1 LCNIAL
7 DTTPDIGHKIETFPE
22 TINKGL
28 LSMQDLTITRI
39 ETEAIRVPLA
49 RTYRGSHYKMT
60 HRSTIITR
68 IHTASGL
75 VGEAYAGDEDA
86 SLLEIENIIQD
97 ELAPLL
103 IGQDGSAIERLWEIA
118 RPATWDILRDR
129 RLGLVACASIDV
141 TLWDLMGKALGVPLW
156 KLWGGYRSRVPVI
169 TIGGYYGSNL
179 SIKEEVEYLL
189 KEEFAGMKF
198 KIGGMSPEDDAKRF
212 KEARKVGGDNFRIA
226 VDANQG
232 YTPAQAIEFSK
243 LVADDNLLWFE
254 EPCIWQNDRKGMRD
268 VRYGGSV
275 AVCAGQS
282 EFSAAGCRDLME
294 AGSIDFCNFDSSWSG
309 GPTEWRKVAA
319 MATVYDVKM
328 AHHEEAQ
335 VSAHLLASIP
345 HGTYVEYFHP
355 DRDPIW
361 HNLLA
366 NRPALKD
373 GHIQLNDNPGLGWEL
388 DRDYINKYRISERF
402 TDFSSSTK
410 APVK

>member
-1 LCNIAL
+1 
-7 DTTPDIGHKIETFPE
+7 
-22 TINKGL
+22 
-28 LSMQDLTITRI
+28 MQDLTITRI

-86 SLLEIENIIQD
+86 SLLEIESIIQE

-179 SIKEEVEYLL
+179 TIKEEVEYLL

-388 DRDYINKYRISERF
+388 DRDYIDKYRISERF
-402 TDFSSSTK
+402 TEAK
-410 APVK
+410 

>member
-1 LCNIAL
+1 
-7 DTTPDIGHKIETFPE
+7 
-22 TINKGL
+22 
-28 LSMQDLTITRI
+28 MQDLTITRI

-86 SLLEIENIIQD
+86 SLLEIESIIQE

-103 IGQDGSAIERLWEIA
+103 IGQDGSAIEKLWEIA
-118 RPATWDILRDR
+118 RPAKWDILRDR

-179 SIKEEVEYLL
+179 TIKEEVEYLL

-254 EPCIWQNDRKGMRD
+254 EPCIWQNDKKGMRD

-402 TDFSSSTK
+402 TEAK
-410 APVK
+410 

>member
-1 LCNIAL
+1 
-7 DTTPDIGHKIETFPE
+7 
-22 TINKGL
+22 
-28 LSMQDLTITRI
+28 MQDLTITRI

-86 SLLEIENIIQD
+86 SLLEIESIIQE

-179 SIKEEVEYLL
+179 TIKEEVEYLL

-212 KEARKVGGDNFRIA
+212 KEARKVGGHNFRIA

-402 TDFSSSTK
+402 TEAK
-410 APVK
+410 

>member
-1 LCNIAL
+1 
-7 DTTPDIGHKIETFPE
+7 
-22 TINKGL
+22 
-28 LSMQDLTITRI
+28 MQDLTITRI

-141 TLWDLMGKALGVPLW
+141 TLWDLMGKAIGVPLW

-179 SIKEEVEYLL
+179 TIKEEVEYLL

-254 EPCIWQNDRKGMRD
+254 EPCIWQNDKKGMRD

-373 GHIQLNDNPGLGWEL
+373 GHIQLNDYPGLGWEL

-402 TDFSSSTK
+402 TEAK
-410 APVK
+410 

>member
-1 LCNIAL
+1 
-7 DTTPDIGHKIETFPE
+7 
-22 TINKGL
+22 
-28 LSMQDLTITRI
+28 MQDLTITRI

-86 SLLEIENIIQD
+86 SLLEIESIIQD

-103 IGQDGSAIERLWEIA
+103 IGQDGSAIEKLWEIA

-179 SIKEEVEYLL
+179 TIKEEVEYLL

-254 EPCIWQNDRKGMRD
+254 EPCIWQNDKKGMRD

-319 MATVYDVKM
+319 MANVYDVKM

-335 VSAHLLASIP
+335 VSAHLRASIP

-402 TDFSSSTK
+402 TEAK
-410 APVK
+410 

>member
-1 LCNIAL
+1 
-7 DTTPDIGHKIETFPE
+7 
-22 TINKGL
+22 
-28 LSMQDLTITRI
+28 MQDLTITRI

-86 SLLEIENIIQD
+86 SLLEIESIIQD

-103 IGQDGSAIERLWEIA
+103 IGQDGSAIEKLWEIA

-179 SIKEEVEYLL
+179 TIKEEVEYLL

-254 EPCIWQNDRKGMRD
+254 EPCIWQNDKKGMRD

-373 GHIQLNDNPGLGWEL
+373 GHIQLNDYPGLGWEL

-402 TDFSSSTK
+402 TEAK
-410 APVK
+410 

>member
-1 LCNIAL
+1 M
-7 DTTPDIGHKIETFPE
+7 K
-22 TINKGL
+22 
-28 LSMQDLTITRI
+28 DLKITRI

-60 HRSTIITR
+60 HRSTVITR

-86 SLLEIENIIQD
+86 SLLEIENIIHD
-97 ELAPLL
+97 EIAPLL
-103 IGQDGSAIERLWEIA
+103 IGEDGSAIEKLWEVA

-141 TLWDLMGKALGVPLW
+141 TLWDLLGKALDVPLW
-156 KLWGGYRSRVPVI
+156 KLWGGYRSKVPVI

-198 KIGGMSPEDDAKRF
+198 KIGGMSPADDAKRF
-212 KEARKVGGDNFRIA
+212 KEARKVGGDSFRIA

-232 YTPAQAIEFSK
+232 YSPAQAIEFSK

-294 AGSIDFCNFDSSWSG
+294 TGAIDFCNFDSSWSG

-319 MATVYDVKM
+319 MASVYDVKM

-366 NRPALKD
+366 NRPKLKE

-388 DRDYINKYRISERF
+388 DRDYIDKYRISERV
-402 TDFSSSTK
+402 TDTAK
-410 APVK
+410 N

>member
-1 LCNIAL
+1 M
-7 DTTPDIGHKIETFPE
+7 K
-22 TINKGL
+22 
-28 LSMQDLTITRI
+28 DLTITRI

-60 HRSTIITR
+60 HRSTVITR

-75 VGEAYAGDEDA
+75 IGEAYAGDEDA
-86 SLLEIENIIQD
+86 SLLEIENIIHD
-97 ELAPLL
+97 EIAPLI
-103 IGQDGSAIERLWEIA
+103 IGQDGSAIEKLWELA

-141 TLWDLMGKALGVPLW
+141 TLWDLMGKALDVPLW

-179 SIKEEVEYLL
+179 TIKEEVEYLL

-243 LVADDNLLWFE
+243 LVANDNLLWFE
-254 EPCIWQNDRKGMRD
+254 EPCIWQNDKKGMRD

-294 AGSIDFCNFDSSWSG
+294 TGSIDFCNFDSSWSG

-319 MATVYDVKM
+319 MASVYDVKM

-366 NRPALKD
+366 NRPQLKD

-388 DRDYINKYRISERF
+388 DRDYIKKYRISERF
-402 TDFSSSTK
+402 TALSNQSH
-410 APVK
+410 

>member
-1 LCNIAL
+1 
-7 DTTPDIGHKIETFPE
+7 
-22 TINKGL
+22 
-28 LSMQDLTITRI
+28 MQDLTITRI

-402 TDFSSSTK
+402 TEAK
-410 APVK
+410 